1 MYYFCVAII
10 ILAGIF
16 ALFLEHPDIH
26 FGLAEWW
33 VDVCFASPKE
43 HQYHKQKKCWGQ
55 NNLSAEKEKYQKI
68 YWEILLKV

>member
-33 VDVCFASPKE
+33 VDVFCLTQRTPISQAEEMLSPE
-43 HQYHKQKKCWGQ
+43 QSQC
-55 NNLSAEKEKYQKI
+55 
-68 YWEILLKV
+68 